1 MTVKEVIEELKKY
14 DEEMIVYFQDG
25 YDGPEIVTDIDIYI
39 SCSGKEEYL
48 LISWQIKKNS
58 V

>member
-48 LISWQIKKNS
+48 LIS
-58 V
+58 